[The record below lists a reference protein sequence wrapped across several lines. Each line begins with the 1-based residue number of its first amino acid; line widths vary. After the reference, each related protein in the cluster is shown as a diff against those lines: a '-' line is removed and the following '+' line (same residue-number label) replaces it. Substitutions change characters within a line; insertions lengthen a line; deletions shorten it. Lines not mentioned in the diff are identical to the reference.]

1 MYTNISFVNSIVRYH
16 TSWVETDEQPTPFDN
31 DDSSTQQTETDGDD
45 TSTSS
50 GPSDF
55 DRDEDSSPGHDLDID
70 LGLDELNDMDFLS
83 VGHSKSISYP
93 SIHFGNEDDESRP
106 ASTAANSPAISRAA
120 TRAASPAMI
129 KQVRTLY
136 IQMEYV
142 ENLTLKEA
150 IEEGITEVDSW
161 RLMVRLLGESSW
173 F

>member
-1 MYTNISFVNSIVRYH
+1 MENELPSL
-16 TSWVETDEQPTPFDN
+16 FDY
-31 DDSSTQQTETDGDD
+31 DDTSTQQTDTETETDDA
-45 TSTSS
+45 STSS
-50 GPSDF
+50 EPSDF

-70 LGLDELNDMDFLS
+70 LGLDDLNDIDFLS
-83 VGHSKSISYP
+83 VGHSKSMSYP

-106 ASTAANSPAISRAA
+106 ASTVANSPAMSRVA
-120 TRAASPAMI
+120 TRTTSPAVP

-161 RLMVRLLGESSW
+161 RLMVSFPIYSLGNCMLIS
-173 F
+173 